1 MLVTKDLPNTIL
13 YKPQNQKRMRQDDRV
28 NTRDFKTEAR
38 YRYNERQIEK
48 FIKWSIKNKGCLK
61 YKDLLKIH
69 DKYQIK

>member
-1 MLVTKDLPNTIL
+1 
-13 YKPQNQKRMRQDDRV
+13 MRQDNRA

>member
-1 MLVTKDLPNTIL
+1 
-13 YKPQNQKRMRQDDRV
+13 MRQNNRV
-28 NTRDFKTEAR
+28 DSREFKVEAR
-38 YRYNERQIEK
+38 HRYNTRQIEK